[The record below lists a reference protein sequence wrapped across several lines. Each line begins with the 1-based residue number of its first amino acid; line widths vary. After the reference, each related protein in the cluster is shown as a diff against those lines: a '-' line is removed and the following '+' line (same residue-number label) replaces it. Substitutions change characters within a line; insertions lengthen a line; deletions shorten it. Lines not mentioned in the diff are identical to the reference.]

1 KMKVTILGAGAM
13 GSALTIPL
21 SDNGH
26 TVNLW
31 GTEYDAGILRVIRK
45 RDAHPRIGVKIPDR
59 VHFFDADQLRPALN
73 GSDIVVIAVSSN
85 AVRAITRR
93 IAPYLKR
100 NIILMIVSKGLE
112 ECSQGIIILTDVI
125 RNELIKNL
133 KDEITIVA
141 VGGPSIASELAKKL
155 PTAAV
160 YASTEL
166 EAAKISRDTFVTPY
180 YRIKISSD
188 VIGLE
193 LSAALKN
200 VYAIAIGWCD
210 GLAKELG
217 EKTLDNVKA
226 LLFTQALREMALIV
240 KIMGGNVETVY
251 DLAGVGD
258 FEVTSMSK
266 ERRNRTFG
274 ELLGCGLSPERA
286 LSELEKTGRGV
297 VEGYLTCDKAYKLA
311 KELENRG
318 EINLSEQL
326 PLLKE
331 MYLVL
336 FNSKRVKDAISDFL
350 RKI

>member
-1 KMKVTILGAGAM
+1 
-13 GSALTIPL
+13 
-21 SDNGH
+21 
-26 TVNLW
+26 
-31 GTEYDAGILRVIRK
+31 
-45 RDAHPRIGVKIPDR
+45 
-59 VHFFDADQLRPALN
+59 
-73 GSDIVVIAVSSN
+73 
-85 AVRAITRR
+85 
-93 IAPYLKR
+93 
-100 NIILMIVSKGLE
+100 
-112 ECSQGIIILTDVI
+112 
-125 RNELIKNL
+125 
-133 KDEITIVA
+133 
-141 VGGPSIASELAKKL
+141 
-155 PTAAV
+155 
-160 YASTEL
+160 
-166 EAAKISRDTFVTPY
+166 
-180 YRIKISSD
+180 
-188 VIGLE
+188 
-193 LSAALKN
+193 
-200 VYAIAIGWCD
+200 
-210 GLAKELG
+210 
-217 EKTLDNVKA
+217 
-226 LLFTQALREMALIV
+226 
-240 KIMGGNVETVY
+240 MGGNVETVY